1 MLFSEIVGNNAAKR
15 RLIQTVRESRV
26 SHAQLFLGPEGSGKL
41 QLALAYA
48 QFINCKSR
56 TETDSCGVC
65 PSCAKYNKL
74 VHPDLHF
81 VFPTAKSGDAKPLSK
96 NFMKQWREYILAND
110 CHASFND
117 WINFIGVERK
127 QAIINAEDCT
137 EIIKTLSY
145 KQYESEY
152 KVMIIWMTEKLF
164 HSAAPKLLKILEEPP
179 EKTLFLLIA
188 EDQDQILNTILS
200 RAQLFK
206 ISKLT
211 DEELAVALKRNFTI
225 DATMLQ
231 RTINLS
237 NGNYI
242 AARHTLNQIDDERQ
256 YFDLF
261 TNWMR
266 ACYTNNIVKING
278 FMAEFSK
285 MSRESQKSFL
295 SYGLNVLRECF
306 LYNLSRVSQP
316 RLDEQEQTFVSKF
329 AAFVTPANIE
339 FFDKTINDAISHV
352 ERNANA
358 NILFVDVSLTMHKI
372 IKMAVTPQVGIKR

>member
-74 VHPDLHF
+74 IHPDLHF

-96 NFMKQWREYILAND
+96 NFMKQWREYLLAND
-110 CHASFND
+110 RHASFND

-211 DEELAVALKRNFTI
+211 DEELAIAIKQKFSVDNI
-225 DATMLQ
+225 MLQ

-242 AARHTLNQIDDERQ
+242 AAQHTLNQIDDERQ

-266 ACYTNNIVKING
+266 ACYTNNIVKVNEL
-278 FMAEFSK
+278 MSEFSK
-285 MSRESQKSFL
+285 MSRENQKAFL

-306 LYNLSRVSQP
+306 IYNLSRVSQP

-329 AAFVTPANIE
+329 SAFVTSSNIE
-339 FFDKTINDAISHV
+339 SFNKSINDAISHV

-358 NILFVDVSLTMHKI
+358 NILFVDVSLMMHKI
-372 IKMAVTPQVGIKR
+372 IKMAVAPQVGIKK

>member
-1 MLFSEIVGNNAAKR
+1 MLFSEIVGNTAAKR

-74 VHPDLHF
+74 IHPDLHF

-117 WINFIGVERK
+117 WISFIGVERK

-211 DEELAVALKRNFTI
+211 DDELAVALKQKFTV
-225 DATMLQ
+225 DTTMLQ

-237 NGNYI
+237 NGNFV
-242 AARHTLNQIDDERQ
+242 AAQHTLNQIDDERQ

-266 ACYTNNIVKING
+266 ACYTNNIVKVNE
-278 FMAEFSK
+278 FMSEFSK

-306 LYNLSRVSQP
+306 IYNLSRVLQP

-329 AAFVTPANIE
+329 AAFVTSANIE
-339 FFDKTINDAISHV
+339 FFNKTVNDAISHI

-372 IKMAVTPQVGIKR
+372 IKMAVAPQVGIKK

>member
-1 MLFSEIVGNNAAKR
+1 MLFSEIVGNTAAKR

-74 VHPDLHF
+74 IHPDLHF

-117 WINFIGVERK
+117 WISFIGVERK

-211 DEELAVALKRNFTI
+211 DDELAVALKQKFTV
-225 DATMLQ
+225 DTTMLQ

-237 NGNYI
+237 NGNFV
-242 AARHTLNQIDDERQ
+242 AAQHTLNQIDDERQ

-266 ACYTNNIVKING
+266 ACYTNNIVKVNE
-278 FMAEFSK
+278 FMSEFSK

-306 LYNLSRVSQP
+306 IYNLSRVSQP

-329 AAFVTPANIE
+329 AAFVTSANIE
-339 FFDKTINDAISHV
+339 FFNKTVNDAISHV

-372 IKMAVTPQVGIKR
+372 IKMAVAPQVGIKK

>member
-1 MLFSEIVGNNAAKR
+1 MLFSEIVGNTAAKQ

-48 QFINCKSR
+48 QYINCNSR

-74 VHPDLHF
+74 IHPDLHF

-96 NFMKQWREYILAND
+96 NFLKQWREYLITND
-110 CHASFND
+110 RHASFND
-117 WINFIGVERK
+117 WINFIGIERK

-137 EIIKTLSY
+137 EIVRTLSY

-206 ISKLT
+206 INKLT
-211 DEELAVALKRNFTI
+211 DEEMAIALRQKFNV

-231 RTINLS
+231 RSINLS
-237 NGNYI
+237 NGNII
-242 AARHTLNQIDDERQ
+242 AAQHTLNQIDDERQ

-266 ACYTNNIVKING
+266 ACYTNNIVKINEL
-278 FMAEFSK
+278 MSDFSK
-285 MSRESQKSFL
+285 MSRENQKSFL

-306 LYNLSRVSQP
+306 LFNLSRTFQH

-329 AAFVTPANIE
+329 AAFVSSVNIE
-339 FFDKTINDAISHV
+339 FFNITINNAISHI

-358 NILFVDVSLTMHKI
+358 NILFVDVSLSLHKI
-372 IKMAVTPQVGIKR
+372 IKMAIPPQVGIKK

>member
-1 MLFSEIVGNNAAKR
+1 
-15 RLIQTVRESRV
+15 
-26 SHAQLFLGPEGSGKL
+26 
-41 QLALAYA
+41 
-48 QFINCKSR
+48 
-56 TETDSCGVC
+56 
-65 PSCAKYNKL
+65 
-74 VHPDLHF
+74 
-81 VFPTAKSGDAKPLSK
+81 
-96 NFMKQWREYILAND
+96 
-110 CHASFND
+110 
-117 WINFIGVERK
+117 
-127 QAIINAEDCT
+127 
-137 EIIKTLSY
+137 
-145 KQYESEY
+145 
-152 KVMIIWMTEKLF
+152 MIIWMTEKLF

-211 DEELAVALKRNFTI
+211 DEELAIAIKQKFSVDTI
-225 DATMLQ
+225 MLQ

-242 AARHTLNQIDDERQ
+242 AAQHTLNQIDDERQ

-266 ACYTNNIVKING
+266 ACYTNNIVKVNEL
-278 FMAEFSK
+278 MSEFSK
-285 MSRESQKSFL
+285 MSRENQKSFL

-306 LYNLSRVSQP
+306 IYNLSRVSQP

-329 AAFVTPANIE
+329 SAFVTSANIE
-339 FFDKTINDAISHV
+339 FFNKSINDAISHV

-372 IKMAVTPQVGIKR
+372 IKMAVAPQVGIKK

>member
-1 MLFSEIVGNNAAKR
+1 MLFSEIVGNNAAKS

-48 QFINCKSR
+48 QYINCKSR
-56 TETDSCGVC
+56 TEVDSCGVC
-65 PSCAKYNKL
+65 PSCVKYNKL
-74 VHPDLHF
+74 IHPDLHF
-81 VFPTAKSGDAKPLSK
+81 VFPTAKSGDTKPLSK
-96 NFMKQWREYILAND
+96 NFLKQWREYLLAND
-110 CHASFND
+110 QHASFND

-127 QAIINAEDCT
+127 QAIINAEDCS
-137 EIIKTLSY
+137 EIIRTLSY

-152 KVMIIWMTEKLF
+152 KVMVIWMTEKLF
-164 HSAAPKLLKILEEPP
+164 HAAAPKLLKILEEPP

-206 ISKLT
+206 INRLS
-211 DEELAVALKRNFTI
+211 DDELAIALRKKFNVDDTI
-225 DATMLQ
+225 LQ

-237 NGNYI
+237 NGNYV
-242 AARHTLNQIDDERQ
+242 AAQHTLNQIDDERL
-256 YFDLF
+256 YFDMF

-278 FMAEFSK
+278 HMAEFSK
-285 MSRESQKSFL
+285 MSRENQKSFL
-295 SYGLNVLRECF
+295 VYGLSILRECF
-306 LYNLSRVSQP
+306 LFNLSRISQHH
-316 RLDEQEQTFVSKF
+316 LDEQEQIFVSKF
-329 AAFVTPANIE
+329 SAFVSTINIE
-339 FFDKTINDAISHV
+339 FFNKTINDAISHI

-358 NILFVDVSLTMHKI
+358 NILFVDVSFMMHKI
-372 IKMAVTPQVGIKR
+372 IKMAITPQVSIKK